1 MQDISLPGDC
11 SQRIYNVLFLCTGN
25 SARSILAEALL
36 QRQGEGRF
44 KSFSAGSN
52 PKGKVHPMAIE
63 LLKEEG
69 YSTENFRSKCWD
81 EFESSDAPKM
91 DVVVTVC
98 DNAASE
104 VCPIWSGGPVK
115 VHWSIPDPAEVDGL
129 YSLQRQAFRDAYVML
144 KFKIERLAELMP
156 SQIEPETFQK
166 KLDWSDQ

>member
-1 MQDISLPGDC
+1 MQDINLPGDC

-36 QRQGEGRF
+36 QRKGQGRF
-44 KSFSAGSN
+44 KSFSVGSS

-81 EFESSDAPKM
+81 EFESSDTPKM

-98 DNAASE
+98 DSAADE
-104 VCPIWSGGPVK
+104 VCPIWPGNPVK
-115 VHWSIPDPAEVDGL
+115 THWSIPDPAAVNGPD
-129 YSLQRQAFRDAYVML
+129 SLRLQAFRDAYAML
-144 KFKIERLAELMP
+144 KPKIERLAELMS

-166 KLDWSDQ
+166 KLDWSG